1 LILKHIV
8 VSMNNTQLLETIIS
22 EWPNSF
28 TDLREARHWARQI
41 YRQNGLES
49 NLCVGKAPSDAR
61 NQAVNCAVLNAYS
74 AGKFAVDIRPAM
86 SSAYMPQKEEEK
98 LLLSSEGRSKDQ
110 MSLPNSIRSSSPATS
125 DVDQDDELPQTP
137 GSATMSKQEGVQTIT
152 LSFKNVIEL
161 DEAYMAARF
170 EMAEQML
177 SRIGLHPADKKAR
190 EMEDEIANAEEN
202 LAKMGIEVGGKKM
215 AFLE

>member
-1 LILKHIV
+1 
-8 VSMNNTQLLETIIS
+8 MNNTQLLETMIS

-28 TDLREARHWARQI
+28 TDLREARHWAREI

-49 NLCVGKAPSDAR
+49 NLCAGKAPLDAR
-61 NQAVNCAVLNAYS
+61 NQAVNCAVLNAYNAS
-74 AGKFAVDIRPAM
+74 KFAVEFRPAM
-86 SSAYMPQKEEEK
+86 SSANMPQKEEEK
-98 LLLSSEGRSKDQ
+98 LLLSSEGRSEDQ
-110 MSLPNSIRSSSPATS
+110 MSLPNSIRSSIPATS
-125 DVDQDDELPQTP
+125 DVDQDDKLPQTP
-137 GSATMSKQEGVQTIT
+137 GPATISKQEGVQTIT

-177 SRIGLHPADKKAR
+177 SGISLHPADKKAQ
-190 EMEDEIANAEEN
+190 EMEDGIANAEEN
-202 LAKMGIEVGGKKM
+202 LAKMGIEVGGKKK

>member
-1 LILKHIV
+1 
-8 VSMNNTQLLETIIS
+8 MNNTRLLETIIS

-28 TDLREARHWARQI
+28 TDLREARHWVRQI

-61 NQAVNCAVLNAYS
+61 NQAVNCAVLNAYN
-74 AGKFAVDIRPAM
+74 AGKFAVNIRPAM

-98 LLLSSEGRSKDQ
+98 LLLYSEGRSEDQ

-125 DVDQDDELPQTP
+125 NVDQDDGLPQTP
-137 GSATMSKQEGVQTIT
+137 GPATISKQEGVKTIT

-202 LAKMGIEVGGKKM
+202 LAKMGIEVGGKKK